1 LDTFN
6 HQNLSNT
13 AWAFATAKIYHS
25 RLFDVISD
33 AAISLT
39 SEFNAQSIANLLWA
53 FAAIGRLDQRLFSSF
68 VPIVA
73 ALMQD
78 FQCQNLANIAWS
90 YAISNVA
97 APDSFDCGFI
107 IALLNREH
115 EFSDAQLRQL
125 HQWQLWQLELGSMM
139 KLPSSLRQRCYEAF
153 VFARVCPSG
162 FQDDVVDVLTSIGLR
177 PQEEVIMPSGYLMD
191 ACVMVKGE
199 NIGVEVDGPFHFTG
213 CLPNGHT
220 ILKRHQVRCIDGAMV
235 VSVPYWEWEALGNI
249 RPRMQEY
256 LSCKLGMTQAAE

>member
-1 LDTFN
+1 M
-6 HQNLSNT
+6 
-13 AWAFATAKIYHS
+13 
-25 RLFDVISD
+25 
-33 AAISLT
+33 
-39 SEFNAQSIANLLWA
+39 
-53 FAAIGRLDQRLFSSF
+53 
-68 VPIVA
+68 PIVA
-73 ALMQD
+73 ATMQD
-78 FQCQNLANIAWS
+78 FQRQDLAIIAWL

-97 APDSFDCGFI
+97 TPDLFDCGFI
-107 IALLNREH
+107 NALLKREH
-115 EFSDAQLRQL
+115 EFIDGELRQL
-125 HQWQLWQLELGSMM
+125 HQWQLWQLELGSVM
-139 KLPSSLRQRCYEAF
+139 KLPSSLRLCCYEAF

-177 PQEEVIMPSGYLMD
+177 PQEEVIMPSGYRMD
-191 ACVMVKGE
+191 TCVMAKGE

-220 ILKRHQVRCIDGAMV
+220 ILKRRQVGCINGAMV